1 MQPNSAQS
9 FIQGY
14 KQPPAKFHTK
24 IKHILVMNKQFMC
37 FSEFTGLWPLSSR
50 QPEHTLTD

>member
-50 QPEHTLTD
+50 QPEHMLTD

>member
-14 KQPPAKFHTK
+14 KQPPAKISHKNKTYISNELAVHVFFRVHWIMAV
-24 IKHILVMNKQFMC
+24 IK
-37 FSEFTGLWPLSSR
+37 
-50 QPEHTLTD
+50 